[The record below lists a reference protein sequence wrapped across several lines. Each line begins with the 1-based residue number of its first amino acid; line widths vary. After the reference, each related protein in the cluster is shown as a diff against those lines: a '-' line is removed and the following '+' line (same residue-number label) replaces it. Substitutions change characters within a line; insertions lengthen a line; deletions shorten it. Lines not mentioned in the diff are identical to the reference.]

1 MLKISYGVTTCNEFV
16 EIQRLINFL
25 IENKRQEDEIIVLF
39 DSNNGIPSVEKFLR
53 DKSINEELNWF
64 PYSFDGHFAN
74 MKNFLTSKCNG
85 GYIFQIDAD
94 EIPHTYL
101 IKNLHSILESNPD
114 NEVYLIPRINTVK
127 GLTQEYIQKWR
138 WRVDEK
144 GWVNFPDYQ
153 YRLWKNKPE
162 IRWRNKVHEVLEG
175 HLNFSALPGEEEW
188 CLYHPKTIEKQE
200 KQNEYYNTL

>member
-1 MLKISYGVTTCNEFV
+1 
-16 EIQRLINFL
+16 
-25 IENKRQEDEIIVLF
+25 
-39 DSNNGIPSVEKFLR
+39 
-53 DKSINEELNWF
+53 
-64 PYSFDGHFAN
+64 
-74 MKNFLTSKCNG
+74 MKN
-85 GYIFQIDAD
+85 
-94 EIPHTYL
+94 L
-101 IKNLHSILESNPD
+101 IGFP
-114 NEVYLIPRINTVK
+114 
-127 GLTQEYIQKWR
+127 IQKWG